1 MRNPFEPLDGPVDA
15 TLDLHGFAAAE
26 ARDAL
31 LAYVARERK
40 RTPAGLLHIITG
52 KGKGSR
58 GRPVLKPA
66 IRTLLREGVD
76 GVAAWGADL
85 DGGGFLVRLG

>member
-1 MRNPFEPLDGPVDA
+1 
-15 TLDLHGFAAAE
+15 
-26 ARDAL
+26 
-31 LAYVARERK
+31 
-40 RTPAGLLHIITG
+40 
-52 KGKGSR
+52 
-58 GRPVLKPA
+58 VLKPA